1 MFLGEYQHL
10 VDPKGRVILPAR
22 FRQEL
27 EGGLIVTKGFEDCLV
42 VYTTADWKKVVDQLR
57 NLPTTKKEARALV
70 RNMLSGASSNTLDRQ
85 GRVMIPQNLRDFA
98 GLKKDVIVI
107 GVGNRVEIWDNAKWE
122 KYKKETEKGFSETA
136 EELSDLGI

>member
-1 MFLGEYQHL
+1 MFLGEFQHL

-27 EGGLIVTKGFEDCLV
+27 EGGLIITKGFEECLV
-42 VYTTADWKKVVDQLR
+42 VYTPADWKKVVDQLR

-70 RNMLSGASSNTLDRQ
+70 RNMLSGASSNTLDKQ
-85 GRVMIPQNLRDFA
+85 GRVMIPQNLRNYA

-107 GVGNRVEIWDNAKWE
+107 GVGDRVEVWDKAKWE
-122 KYKKETEKGFSETA
+122 KYRKETEKGFSQTA
-136 EELSDLGI
+136 EELSDTGI